1 MMDKELKHLIVETL
15 LVSGVA
21 LGVAFLVCTLLMILV
36 EYRL

>member
-1 MMDKELKHLIVETL
+1 MMDKELKHLIVETV

-21 LGVAFLVCTLLMILV
+21 LGVAFLVFTLLMILV